1 MDKETHKKLIKD
13 FNKKDIR
20 PAPKGKYGEYVPHHL
35 YTKRLVE
42 VIGGKYNFTFEE
54 VRGKDNAI
62 VGAKGRLEIEGL
74 GVVEEVGDVSKYQ
87 LENNTES
94 EVLKLAVSDSIKRCC
109 MRFGLGLHLWVGE
122 STEEEHYAEE
132 EAKKVIKQLD
142 NSSKEVVK
150 ETTKEDYLARI
161 TNELEHAE
169 KDSELRNKYKLEAWN
184 LFKQTHETNMGKWS
198 SFELD
203 KFLDLFYQVQAQDKN
218 KEDTDKLTEDIVKDV
233 FGDVEV
239 GGDMTDI
246 PSGKW
251 EGEPPSEKQLKIFN
265 DCVKKAIDNGDDEL
279 ASKAKQALSSG
290 KLTKSNIFDW
300 IDTTTWSLKN
310 N

>member
-122 STEEEHYAEE
+122 STEEEH
-132 EAKKVIKQLD
+132 
-142 NSSKEVVK
+142 
-150 ETTKEDYLARI
+150 
-161 TNELEHAE
+161 
-169 KDSELRNKYKLEAWN
+169 
-184 LFKQTHETNMGKWS
+184 
-198 SFELD
+198 
-203 KFLDLFYQVQAQDKN
+203 
-218 KEDTDKLTEDIVKDV
+218 
-233 FGDVEV
+233 
-239 GGDMTDI
+239 
-246 PSGKW
+246 
-251 EGEPPSEKQLKIFN
+251 
-265 DCVKKAIDNGDDEL
+265 
-279 ASKAKQALSSG
+279 
-290 KLTKSNIFDW
+290 
-300 IDTTTWSLKN
+300 
-310 N
+310 

>member
-1 MDKETHKKLIKD
+1 MDKETHKRLIKD
-13 FNKKDIR
+13 FSKKDVR

-122 STEEEHYAEE
+122 STEEEHYAEAE
-132 EAKKVIKQLD
+132 TKKVIKQLD
-142 NSSKEVVK
+142 TSSKEVAK
-150 ETTKEDYLARI
+150 ETTKEDYLTRI

-169 KDSELRNKYKLEAWN
+169 KDKTKRDKYKLEAWN
-184 LFKQTHETNMGKWS
+184 LFKQTNETDMGKWS
-198 SFELD
+198 SFELE
-203 KFLDLFYQVQAQDKN
+203 KFLDSFYQVQSQDKEDVGADETI
-218 KEDTDKLTEDIVKDV
+218 KEV
-233 FGDVEV
+233 FGDVTEV

-251 EGEPPSEKQLKIFN
+251 EGEEPSEKQLKIFN

-279 ASKAKQALSSG
+279 ATKAKQALSSG

-300 IDTTTWSLKN
+300 IDTTTWSLKDN
-310 N
+310 

>member
-13 FNKKDIR
+13 FDKKDVR

-122 STEEEHYAEE
+122 STEEEHYAEA
-132 EAKKVIKQLD
+132 EAKEVIKQLD

-169 KDSELRNKYKLEAWN
+169 KDSELRSKYKLEAWN

-203 KFLDLFYQVQAQDKN
+203 KFLDLFYQVQAQDQQEVVEKPSD
-218 KEDTDKLTEDIVKDV
+218 KEIVEDV
-233 FGDVEV
+233 FGEV
-239 GGDMTDI
+239 KDL
-246 PSGKW
+246 SV
-251 EGEPPSEKQLKIFN
+251 KIHPN
-265 DCVKKAIDNGDDEL
+265 CETKTCAIEDNREKKASNPDKFGKIPDFACSNYNNAGGCGKGWWIG
-279 ASKAKQALSSG
+279 SKGEREVPSSW
-290 KLTKSNIFDW
+290 L
-300 IDTTTWSLKN
+300 
-310 N
+310 

>member
-13 FNKKDIR
+13 FNKKDVR

-122 STEEEHYAEE
+122 STEEEHYAEA
-132 EAKKVIKQLD
+132 EAKEVIKQLD

-169 KDSELRNKYKLEAWN
+169 KDSEPRTKYKLEAWN

-203 KFLDLFYQVQAQDKN
+203 KFLDLFYQVQAQDQQEVVEKPSD
-218 KEDTDKLTEDIVKDV
+218 KEIVEDV
-233 FGDVEV
+233 FGEVKDNTKVCPQCKKTDNIEDNREKKESDVKFKNIPDFTCSNYGQSNGCGWGGYIGSKGEREV
-239 GGDMTDI
+239 
-246 PSGKW
+246 PSSW
-251 EGEPPSEKQLKIFN
+251 L
-265 DCVKKAIDNGDDEL
+265 
-279 ASKAKQALSSG
+279 
-290 KLTKSNIFDW
+290 
-300 IDTTTWSLKN
+300 
-310 N
+310 